1 MWKTLATRK
10 IQAIRRGRKT
20 FAHRFFLLT
29 QPGKNRLASFAK
41 TINTG
46 IVHRWRTEV
55 KKSQNILLRLGLAIF
70 GVLFLVWL
78 TLPDVGSR
86 PPARVS
92 QCKNN
97 LKQIGLALHNYH
109 EVYGSFPP
117 QFTVDANGKPLHSW
131 RLLILPYLDQQGI
144 YRQFDLSS
152 PWTSP
157 ANVDLSNEPLSV
169 YWCPYR
175 KDEQIGSFTNYVGV
189 AGENTVWQGPRATSK
204 ADLGRDLGSVVM
216 VVEVADCHVP
226 WAKPQDIPFETATGG
241 INSSHSHAPSSHHHQ
256 GVNILFADGTV
267 KILKAGLDDDRLKK
281 WLVVPD

>member
-1 MWKTLATRK
+1 M
-10 IQAIRRGRKT
+10 
-20 FAHRFFLLT
+20 
-29 QPGKNRLASFAK
+29 
-41 TINTG
+41 
-46 IVHRWRTEV
+46 

-157 ANVDLSNEPLSV
+157 ANVDPSNEPLSV

-189 AGENTVWQGPRATSK
+189 AGENTVWQQQFPDGLPPR
-204 ADLGRDLGSVVM
+204 GVWGS
-216 VVEVADCHVP
+216 EGS
-226 WAKPQDIPFETATGG
+226 EE
-241 INSSHSHAPSSHHHQ
+241 
-256 GVNILFADGTV
+256 
-267 KILKAGLDDDRLKK
+267 GLTWTMGLVRLA
-281 WLVVPD
+281 LS